1 MPDPES
7 LKTQPYLVGSKIRKI
22 NVHVG
27 SFVKIES
34 TGILLIRLQ
43 MIPNEI
49 DIASYV
55 ATKKQEMLGLE
66 QAFGF
71 NETDNDP
78 YYNPHIP
85 SETVKYTNTH
95 IIDFVGLK
103 LSVYDQVK
111 MTFLNLE
118 LSVADL
124 EGKLDLEGDLT
135 EYFVHFLTFAKMRNF
150 MY

>member
-22 NVHVG
+22 NLHIG

-49 DIASYV
+49 DIASYA
-55 ATKKQEMLGLE
+55 ATKKQEMLILE
-66 QAFGF
+66 QAVGF
-71 NETDNDP
+71 NGTDNDP
-78 YYNPHIP
+78 YYNPYIP

-95 IIDFVGLK
+95 IIDFVG
-103 LSVYDQVK
+103 
-111 MTFLNLE
+111 
-118 LSVADL
+118 
-124 EGKLDLEGDLT
+124 
-135 EYFVHFLTFAKMRNF
+135 
-150 MY
+150 